1 MTTTMSDSPT
11 LHRVREMLEAEEP
24 DLDDCAD
31 DGFDAAWELMLAARA
46 EVAREDA

>member
-1 MTTTMSDSPT
+1 MSS
-11 LHRVREMLEAEEP
+11 LEHVRSLVAGIPVLEPEVD

-46 EVAREDA
+46 ELQQAA